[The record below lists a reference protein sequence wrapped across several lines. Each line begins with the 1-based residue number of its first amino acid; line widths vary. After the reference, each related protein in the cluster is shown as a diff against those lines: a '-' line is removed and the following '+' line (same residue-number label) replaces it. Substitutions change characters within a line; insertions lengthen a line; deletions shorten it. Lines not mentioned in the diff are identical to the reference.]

1 MVHAL
6 SEIHRVLAP
15 DGILIDLRPLLDE
28 WPLEVVTMSDRQK
41 AGRTV
46 DLAEPLS
53 DDRAANQAVSE
64 IEKRRWFIRE
74 REENFPFNYYWDTPT
89 DMQEYLDETWDDV
102 IRVENETWEKLK
114 SLWAVANADAR
125 VRIQLK
131 MLITRWKKKI
141 NTSP

>member
-15 DGILIDLRPLLDE
+15 DGILIDLRPILDQ
-28 WPLEVVTMSDRQK
+28 WPLEVVTTADRQK
-41 AGRTV
+41 AGRAV

-53 DDRAANQAVSE
+53 DDQAANQAVSE
-64 IEKRRWFIRE
+64 IERRSWFVRE
-74 REENFPFNYYWDTPT
+74 REENFPFNYYWDTPAE
-89 DMQEYLDETWDDV
+89 MREYLDETWDDV
-102 IRVENETWEKLK
+102 IHVEDETWKRLK

-131 MLITRWKKKI
+131 MLITRWKKTNI
-141 NTSP
+141 SP

>member
-64 IEKRRWFIRE
+64 IEKRGWFVRE
-74 REENFPFNYYWDTPT
+74 REENFPFNYYWDTPKE
-89 DMQEYLDETWDDV
+89 MQEYLDETWDDV
-102 IRVENETWEKLK
+102 IHIEDETWKRLK

-131 MLITRWKKKI
+131 MLITRWKKSNI
-141 NTSP
+141 SS

>member
-41 AGRTV
+41 AGRAV

>member
-6 SEIHRVLAP
+6 HEIHRVLAP
-15 DGILIDLRPLLDE
+15 NGILIDLRPLLDE
-28 WPLEVVTMSDRQK
+28 WPLEVVTTSERK
-41 AGRTV
+41 KTGRAV

-53 DDRAANQAVSE
+53 DDKAANQAVSE
-64 IEKRRWFIRE
+64 IEKRGWFVRE
-74 REENFPFNYYWDTPT
+74 REETFPFNYYWDTPKE
-89 DMQEYLDETWDDV
+89 MREYLDETWDDV

-131 MLITRWKKKI
+131 MLITRWKKSNI
-141 NTSP
+141 SS

>member
-6 SEIHRVLAP
+6 HEIHRVLAP

-28 WPLEVVTMSDRQK
+28 WPLEVVTTSERKK
-41 AGRTV
+41 AGRAV

-53 DDRAANQAVSE
+53 DDKAANQAVSE
-64 IEKRRWFIRE
+64 IEKRGWFVRGQ
-74 REENFPFNYYWDTPT
+74 EETFPFNYYWDTPKE
-89 DMQEYLDETWDDV
+89 MQEYLDETWNDV
-102 IRVENETWEKLK
+102 INIENETWDRLK

-131 MLITRWKKKI
+131 MLITSWKKVSTK
-141 NTSP
+141 